1 LGETTVNRRA
11 ALITI
16 FVFACVVMSQPAQS
30 LRLNITNA
38 AYATSKYP
46 YYNFGDG
53 IPTLEVATNHSSI
66 EYAESYLE
74 IPTLNGNLLT
84 SDTVGNV
91 TLHLWVSDIDSTN
104 NDINIFESNSFDET
118 TLTWNNAPKTSNLIK
133 TYTPASGAGVWQ
145 NIILKDPPQYICLN
159 FTWTSTTQRIGYA
172 SDDESNQYLRPYVTT
187 ERPCLLTPENG
198 SIINGTFP
206 PMTYPVNFTWMPE
219 ETGAYQIQIAK
230 DTAFNLIEEDEHVGT
245 NYTIAYL
252 PSGKHYWRV
261 RSYSQETEE
270 YGNWSYTYNL
280 TLTLQTSTDGT
291 TGIHGVVYADDDND
305 VEGAYVTIWNDTWT
319 SGMITGSNGYFL
331 FTGLDNE
338 STYSLQAVKDGYE
351 ESNVELVT
359 PALGEWTE
367 KNIYLQP
374 CTSALEC
381 FYNSHFV
388 RLTYYDSYWTA
399 NPVQGL
405 TVKVYEGTS
414 TDVKYQSTTDHTGSV
429 VFLLVKNQEYTITFT
444 GQGVSDSYTITPSE
458 DNYQFYGSGEVGE
471 WDEDEHD
478 IIEDIN
484 ISVWTSTINAT
495 HAKIHVYYNDTLNM
509 TNEVVVYLN
518 QTNTSDYQNQTLL
531 DTYTASSSEF
541 TWTPT
546 VSDYRGQSYHVRLD
560 VNHSGFGE
568 FTREYGVR
576 FKGILVDLGWS
587 ESVYL
592 LFAVGLMLFVGAIF
606 TATSVGVGSMV
617 VVMLG
622 WIFYFIGWLNYIP
635 GSKMLIGLIFATVV
649 ALAANMAI
657 KTQREGIG

>member
-1 LGETTVNRRA
+1 MRRK

-16 FVFACVVMSQPAQS
+16 IVLLALVVMSQPA
-30 LRLNITNA
+30 LGTRYNLTNA
-38 AYATSKYP
+38 AFVSATDP
-46 YYNFGDG
+46 DMNFGNYG
-53 IPTLEVATNHSSI
+53 NLWVATNYSTY
-66 EYAESYLE
+66 EDFMESYIEL
-74 IPTLNGNLLT
+74 PATQGNI
-84 SDTVGNV
+84 
-91 TLHLWVSDIDSTN
+91 TLHLFGSANVVFEVN
-104 NDINIFESNSFDET
+104 VFESNQFNEDT
-118 TLTWNNAPKTSNLIK
+118 ITWNNATKTSNLLT
-133 TYTPASGAGVWQ
+133 TYNTTGGNIVHWQ
-145 NIILKDPPQYICLN
+145 NLSFHDPPRYICLN
-159 FTWTSTTQRIGYA
+159 RTWSATEYYVFYR
-172 SDDESNQYLRPYVTT
+172 SDDALPYYPDEAPYIIT
-187 ERPCLLTPENG
+187 EQAQLLTPENG

-230 DTAFNLIEEDEHVGT
+230 DQAYNLIEEDEHVGV

-261 RSYSQETEE
+261 RSYDQDTEE
-270 YGNWSYTYNL
+270 YGNWSYTFNL
-280 TLTLQTSTDGT
+280 TINLQTSTDGS
-291 TGIHGVVYADDDND
+291 TGIHGVVYADDDID

-319 SGMITGSNGYFL
+319 SGMTTGSNGYYL

-338 STYSLQAVKDGYE
+338 STYSLQAVRDGYE
-351 ESNVELVT
+351 ESVVELVT
-359 PALGEWTE
+359 PAFGAWTE

-399 NPVQGL
+399 NLVQGL
-405 TVKVYEGTS
+405 TVKVYEGES

-429 VFLLVKNQEYTITFT
+429 VFLLQKDQEYTITFT
-444 GQGVSDSYTITPSE
+444 GQGVSDTYTITPSE
-458 DNYQFYGSGEVGE
+458 DNYQFYGSGDVGE

-495 HAKIHVYYNDTLNM
+495 HAKIHVQYVDTLN
-509 TNEVVVYLN
+509 TTQSITIYLN
-518 QTNTSDYQNQTLL
+518 QTNTSDYQNQTML
-531 DTYTASSSEF
+531 DSYTDNETGVSNT

-546 VSDYRGQSYHVRLD
+546 VSNYKGQSYHIRI
-560 VNHSGFGE
+560 NAESWMFGDI
-568 FTREYGVR
+568 TRDYGVR

-587 ESVYL
+587 EPVYL